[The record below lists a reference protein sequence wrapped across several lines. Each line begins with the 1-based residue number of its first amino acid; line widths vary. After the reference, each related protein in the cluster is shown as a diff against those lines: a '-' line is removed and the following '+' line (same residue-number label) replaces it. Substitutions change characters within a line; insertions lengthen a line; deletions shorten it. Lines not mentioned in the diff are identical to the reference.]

1 MLSVPH
7 SYPVLFLT
15 NTSVEDPML
24 THAVDVEEGWILK
37 PQVPIVDGA
46 EGQFPMSLVCEASV
60 KDRTVTTSDPFT
72 VTVL

>member
-1 MLSVPH
+1 
-7 SYPVLFLT
+7 
-15 NTSVEDPML
+15 ML
-24 THAVDVEEGWILK
+24 THAVDGEEGWILK